1 MSRLSEVLAAGRFAV
16 TAEIGPPKH
25 ADAGKVR
32 ELARL
37 LAGCTDAQNLT
48 DNQTAVVRLCSLAA
62 AVHVREAGGEPVLQL
77 TCRDRNRIALQS
89 DLLGAASLGIEN
101 VLCLTGDH
109 QKFGNHPQAKGVF
122 DLDSVQLLAMAR
134 GMAEG
139 RFLNG
144 EEIKAPPRLFPGA
157 AENPFAGP
165 SAAFRAARLAKKAR
179 AGARFIQTQVVYDL
193 AGFQEF
199 MAAVR
204 QLGNPVPVLAGITPP
219 KSARALRYM
228 RGIPGFR
235 VSEEAI
241 RRMEGASD
249 PKEEGIRLAVELI
262 RQLREVPG
270 VAGVHIMA
278 IGWEEAVP
286 RIVEESGLM
295 PRPETQ
301 ETDGIGG
308 AA

>member
-37 LAGCTDAQNLT
+37 LAPCTDAQNLT

-134 GMAEG
+134 GMGEG

-193 AGFQEF
+193 AGFQAF

-204 QLGNPVPVLAGITPP
+204 QLGNPVPVLAGVTPP
-219 KSARALRYM
+219 KSARALKYM
-228 RGIPGFR
+228 QGIPGFR
-235 VSEEAI
+235 VSEEAL

-295 PRPETQ
+295 PRPEIQ

>member
-25 ADAGKVR
+25 ADARKVR

-37 LAGCTDAQNLT
+37 LAPCTDAQNLT

-62 AVHVREAGGEPVLQL
+62 AVHVREAGGDPVLQL

-134 GMAEG
+134 GMGEG

-144 EEIKAPPRLFPGA
+144 
-157 AENPFAGP
+157 
-165 SAAFRAARLAKKAR
+165 
-179 AGARFIQTQVVYDL
+179 
-193 AGFQEF
+193 
-199 MAAVR
+199 
-204 QLGNPVPVLAGITPP
+204 
-219 KSARALRYM
+219 
-228 RGIPGFR
+228 
-235 VSEEAI
+235 
-241 RRMEGASD
+241 
-249 PKEEGIRLAVELI
+249 
-262 RQLREVPG
+262 
-270 VAGVHIMA
+270 
-278 IGWEEAVP
+278 
-286 RIVEESGLM
+286 
-295 PRPETQ
+295 
-301 ETDGIGG
+301 
-308 AA
+308 